1 MLRRIFILI
10 FVCIASVCFAQ
21 RKVQS
26 DSSTIEVRSF
36 NNSEIDKLKAAEEFQ
51 YDRYKEPPKS
61 LWDRF
66 WSWFWY
72 KVDQILSTKGGRTT
86 LWTLFIVLGVLV
98 ITYFVLKVMK
108 MNKGGLFGRSSSQN
122 LDYTIS
128 SEDIH
133 GISFEEAIQDAIANS
148 NFRLAVRLLY
158 LQSLK
163 KLSDNNYINWQL
175 NKTNTDYLQ
184 ETRDKKWH
192 SLFSTLTYN
201 FEYTWYGETA
211 VDKDRFNAVQQQFIQ
226 FNNQL

>member
-1 MLRRIFILI
+1 MLI
-10 FVCIASVCFAQ
+10 FMCVSTVCFAQ
-21 RKVQS
+21 MRAQTDTS
-26 DSSTIEVRSF
+26 AIEKRMF
-36 NNSEIDKLKAAEEFQ
+36 NHEELKKLKAQEDFQ

-66 WSWFWY
+66 WSWFWF
-72 KVDQILSTKGGRTT
+72 KIDQLLTTKGGRTT
-86 LWTLFIVLGVLV
+86 LWVLFIVLGVVV
-98 ITYFVLKVMK
+98 IGYFVLKVMG

-128 SEDIH
+128 SDDIH
-133 GISFEEAIQDAIANS
+133 GISFDDAIMEAIESS
-148 NFRLAVRLLY
+148 NFRLAVRFLY

-175 NKTNTDYLQ
+175 NKTNTDYLH
-184 ETRDKKWH
+184 ETRDRKWH
-192 SLFSTLTYN
+192 SLFSALTYN

-211 VDKDRFNAVQQQFIQ
+211 VDREQFNSVQQQFVQ